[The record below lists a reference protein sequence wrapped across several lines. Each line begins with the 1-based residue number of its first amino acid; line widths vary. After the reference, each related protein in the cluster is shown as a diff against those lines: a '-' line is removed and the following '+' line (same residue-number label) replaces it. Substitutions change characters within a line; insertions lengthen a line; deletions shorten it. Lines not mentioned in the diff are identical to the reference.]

1 MGPMRNQVLSRQGS
15 HPTLRRLSIRTTL
28 ALPGL
33 GEMNPATRATEG
45 VDRVVTE
52 SHLMLSPTERME
64 RRQERSEDRGDDQ
77 SLADMCI

>member
-1 MGPMRNQVLSRQGS
+1 
-15 HPTLRRLSIRTTL
+15 
-28 ALPGL
+28 
-33 GEMNPATRATEG
+33 MNPATRATEG